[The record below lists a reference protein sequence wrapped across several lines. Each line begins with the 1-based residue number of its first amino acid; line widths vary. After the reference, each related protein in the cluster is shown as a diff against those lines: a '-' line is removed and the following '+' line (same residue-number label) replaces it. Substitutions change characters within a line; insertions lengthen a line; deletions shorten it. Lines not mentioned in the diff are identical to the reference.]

1 MKLLI
6 YKNKCSFAFL
16 FIFFE
21 TELFES
27 IKFQLWQLW
36 HLTLSKP
43 LLKSTSNLEITFILP
58 NEGPSLVSTPIS
70 LSQHL
75 QIILVSSILFLFHPL
90 NSKPCGHTL
99 RSPTYDYIYQ

>member
-1 MKLLI
+1 MKLFI
-6 YKNKCSFAFL
+6 YENKCSFAFR
-16 FIFFE
+16 FMFFE

-43 LLKSTSNLEITFILP
+43 LLKSTSNLEIAFILP
-58 NEGPSLVSTPIS
+58 NEGPYLVSTPIS

-75 QIILVSSILFLFHPL
+75 QIILVSSILFLFLPL
-90 NSKPCGHTL
+90 NSKPCG
-99 RSPTYDYIYQ
+99 RI